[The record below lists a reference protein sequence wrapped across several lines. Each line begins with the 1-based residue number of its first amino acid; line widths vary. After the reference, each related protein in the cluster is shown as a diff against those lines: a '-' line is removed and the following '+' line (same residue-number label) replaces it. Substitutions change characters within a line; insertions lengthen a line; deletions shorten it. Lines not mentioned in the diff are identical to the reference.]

1 MFSKRRLLGNCCL
14 ASTRADSPADYS
26 GVSKLPASATHLL
39 DPRLKILATL
49 IPGIFAAKHCL
60 DIGCNAGSVSI
71 QLCKCRK
78 DTPATSCNRLLP
90 RLVDIDQLA
99 AFDFQA
105 ASVTGIDIDP
115 KLIAQAEKLLA
126 LRASRAKPPTSG
138 SAPVVDYF
146 PISAVLTHGYRIE
159 PQNKAAHSA
168 STVSAAWPR
177 VTFFSAD
184 WAVPTA
190 HDVEESYD
198 VILALSVIKW
208 IHLQHRDAGLVAF
221 FEKCASSL
229 RTGGY
234 LVIELQG
241 WDSYQKAVRPN
252 HSPHFQQALKELE
265 LRPETSFD
273 TLLANQGL
281 RLCASSD
288 ALPRRISVYRKA

>member
-1 MFSKRRLLGNCCL
+1 MNHVATHPPQGHQETPRSR
-14 ASTRADSPADYS
+14 STRSLDGAVMATEFGNYKDYS

-71 QLCKCRK
+71 QL
-78 DTPATSCNRLLP
+78 S
-90 RLVDIDQLA
+90 
-99 AFDFQA
+99 FDFQA

-184 WAVPTA
+184 WAVPSA

>member
-1 MFSKRRLLGNCCL
+1 MATEFGNYK
-14 ASTRADSPADYS
+14 DYS

-71 QLCKCRK
+71 QL
-78 DTPATSCNRLLP
+78 S
-90 RLVDIDQLA
+90 
-99 AFDFQA
+99 FDFQA

-184 WAVPTA
+184 WAVPSA